1 VQNLL
6 QDVIKNPTVRRTEL
20 AITYFKYRQK
30 NGQSIQAFSK
40 FLKNL
45 EDYID
50 NAPFKDGN
58 SKVDFYFTKLIN
70 SLQAKIIEAD
80 VIKNCYV
87 VKDLVANA
95 TRFEQISRAT
105 SKAPVSHRNP
115 TEILRKSR
123 P

>member
-70 SLQAKIIEAD
+70 SL
-80 VIKNCYV
+80 
-87 VKDLVANA
+87 
-95 TRFEQISRAT
+95 
-105 SKAPVSHRNP
+105 
-115 TEILRKSR
+115 
-123 P
+123 